1 MLVKPA
7 VKIPRVLVFF
17 LLSGLLLPC
26 TALLFR
32 AEAVY
37 AATRYVTPSAEVV
50 VRTGQGNEFKIIG
63 MVKDGDVVDLLQE
76 SDAYAMVRLS
86 DGRGGWMLKRFL
98 SAAPP
103 LSTVVASLRAENE
116 KMKQREMEQTQQ
128 FDEISAMLKKTES
141 KLASILTERDQIKT
155 DYQNLREDTADV
167 ILIKEDMLQ
176 ATRENELLVQKMAA
190 LQEENNT
197 LTKDNSI
204 NWFLAGGGVLLVGMF
219 IGRLS
224 SASRKRK
231 SSLL

>member
-1 MLVKPA
+1 MLVKPI
-7 VKIPRVLVFF
+7 VKISRVLVFF

-26 TALLFR
+26 SALLFR

-63 MVKDGDVVDLLQE
+63 MVKDGAAVDLLQE
-76 SDAYAMVRLS
+76 GDAYAMVRLS
-86 DGRGGWMLKRFL
+86 DGREGWMLKRFL